1 MTLDFRTSSSRF
13 EVTLVRVRVR
23 CSTSLLYAGAL
34 RFASSTINYQQST
47 ITIILASHI
56 DHDPPPMDLIL
67 QGLNEPQQDAV
78 TSVSDVLQILAP
90 PGSGKTRT
98 LTSRVAYLLQHHQ
111 FKPWDII
118 CLTFT
123 VKSSREMKERIAKLL
138 GSDNARRLILGTF
151 HSVCRRY
158 LVTYG
163 HLIGLLKGFGIADS
177 SDSMAIIKRVIK
189 RLGLNLDAKKAQS
202 RISSSKS
209 KGLRGPDQQ
218 TGRKEGELDQKLA
231 QKKAVEQ
238 QEFLAVFEAYQS
250 QLAKSNLLDYDDLL
264 LRCVDLLRQYPTC
277 VSNVE
282 VVLIDE
288 FQDTNVVQFDLMR
301 LFAAKNKRV
310 TTVGDPDQSIYGWRS
325 AEIKN
330 LERMQQQYPDML
342 TIHLKDNYRSSGA
355 ILLAADEVIQ
365 QDASRPS
372 KSLLPTHCPG
382 TMPVLRRLPTAE
394 IEALWIVSEL
404 QRTVGMTGRLLAYSD
419 FAILLRSASLSRQ
432 VESAMGRAGIPY
444 RMVGGKRFFDRLE
457 VKILLDYL
465 RVISQPNNND
475 AMFRIIN
482 IPARGLGATTIRGLL
497 EEAETRKVALWTLLR
512 NSTQTT
518 TRTKLSKAGEQ
529 GLGSFVNLILNSKDK
544 ILKATKPESP
554 ETILRYIIEKLNFQQ
569 YLKKSHADDHEAR
582 WANVEELIAQA
593 SECTVSDAF
602 GWKEDDDLPNIEG
615 LEQQQGN
622 AAEEALAKFLANV
635 ALASELQKEEEDMEG
650 AGVLQAQVTISTI
663 HAAKGLEWPVVFVP
677 SAYEGCIPHSRAE
690 DTDEERRLLYV
701 AMTRAQAL
709 LYISCPTKNS
719 QREETVLSPFLST
732 KPVGNLLIGQG
743 PTINS
748 STVNDIARI
757 LRRDSPSQAQIF
769 QACET
774 LQSMHDNLWPL
785 NGEEEVK
792 AIGARWSKW
801 DSGESSEHP
810 SKRRRM
816 RGSECSG
823 AGEMTASVNS
833 YLAGHVGSTTTMQS
847 SSTFSYN
854 TGFISA
860 AAQLQHVDER
870 KKIDS
875 RPSGVEKPSRVRKE
889 GAQSNNI
896 SDLGQG
902 GGQRKLMGFLGM
914 KAGKDRSSP
923 SFEELSGEMSG
934 NPVARRSHS
943 SRSET
948 VTGLTV
954 PSHQVSSGILG
965 PTSRIPHL
973 PIPEALAAHRLQPLP
988 NTNRPRPFIHEEEPL
1003 SKKPYVFLSSS
1014 PPHID
1019 ELVEPAANHC
1029 EDQPPS
1035 KMMTRVEDSENPP
1048 RHTDIVPS
1056 RTFHTTS
1063 IARLQTEGPT
1073 RKTLGV
1079 RRSMNGGWSARGSHG
1094 FSVPKMNGSKG

>member
-1 MTLDFRTSSSRF
+1 MPILHSSLTTRWPASIRVSFSSSEEWSDVVESYVEDPPTF
-13 EVTLVRVRVR
+13 RVK
-23 CSTSLLYAGAL
+23 
-34 RFASSTINYQQST
+34 STINNQQST
-47 ITIILASHI
+47 I
-56 DHDPPPMDLIL
+56 DNDPSPMDLVL
-67 QGLNEPQQDAV
+67 RGLNEPQQDAV
-78 TSVSDVLQILAP
+78 TSVYNVLQILAP
-90 PGSGKTRT
+90 PGSGKTKT
-98 LTSRVAYLLQHHQ
+98 LTSRVAYLLQHHRY
-111 FKPWDII
+111 KPWDII

-123 VKSSREMKERIAKLL
+123 VKSSREMMERIAKLL
-138 GSDNARRLILGTF
+138 GSDTARRLILGTF

-163 HLIGLLKGFGIADS
+163 HLIGLHKGFGIADS
-177 SDSMAIIKRVIK
+177 SDTTAIIKRIIK

-209 KGLRGPDQQ
+209 KGLKGPDPQS
-218 TGRKEGELDQKLA
+218 GRNEGELAQKLA
-231 QKKAVEQ
+231 QKKNVEQ
-238 QEFLAVFEAYQS
+238 QDFTAVFEAYQS

-264 LRCVDLLRQYPTC
+264 LRCVDLLRQHPTC
-277 VSNVE
+277 VSNIE

-330 LERMQQQYPDML
+330 LERMQQQYPGML

-404 QRTVGMTGRLLAYSD
+404 QRTVGMTGRLLTYSD

-444 RMVGGKRFFDRLE
+444 RMVGGKKFFDRLE

-465 RVISQPNNND
+465 RVVSQLNNND
-475 AMFRIIN
+475 AVSRIIN
-482 IPARGLGATTIRGLL
+482 VPARGLGATTVKGLL
-497 EEAETRKVALWTLLR
+497 EEAETRKVGLWTLLR

-518 TRTKLSKAGEQ
+518 TRTKLSKAAEK
-529 GLGSFVNLILNSKDK
+529 GLGSFIDLILTCRDK
-544 ILKATKPESP
+544 FLGASNPESP
-554 ETILRYIIEKLNFQQ
+554 ETVLGYILDKLDFQN

-593 SECTVSDAF
+593 SEYTVYDPND
-602 GWKEDDDLPNIEG
+602 WKKDDDLPNIDG
-615 LEQQQGN
+615 LAQSRGN

-650 AGVLQAQVTISTI
+650 KGAPLSQVTISTI

-709 LYISCPTKNS
+709 LYISCPAKNS

-732 KPVGNLLIGQG
+732 KPVGNLLACQG
-743 PTINS
+743 PTMNS

-757 LRRDSPSQAQIF
+757 LRRDSPTQAQISE
-769 QACET
+769 ACET
-774 LQSMHDNLWPL
+774 LESIHDNLWPL
-785 NGEEEVK
+785 TGEEEVK
-792 AIGARWSKW
+792 AVRAKWSKW
-801 DSGESSEHP
+801 DPSESSEHP
-810 SKRRRM
+810 SKRRRVQD
-816 RGSECSG
+816 SEGSG
-823 AGEMTASVNS
+823 AGGMTGCVSS
-833 YLAGHVGSTTTMQS
+833 YSAGHVGTTTTMQN

-854 TGFISA
+854 TGFVSA
-860 AAQLQHVDER
+860 AAQLQHVDEQ
-870 KKIDS
+870 KIDI
-875 RPSGVEKPSRVRKE
+875 RPSGIERPSKVRKAGIESNNKSSFGQE
-889 GAQSNNI
+889 GGQSN
-896 SDLGQG
+896 
-902 GGQRKLMGFLGM
+902 LMGFLGM
-914 KAGKDRSSP
+914 KAGKDERST
-923 SFEELSGEMSG
+923 SFGKKLAEETLG
-934 NPVARRSHS
+934 NSVAHCSHS
-943 SRSET
+943 SRNET
-948 VTGLTV
+948 VTGLAATTK
-954 PSHQVSSGILG
+954 QVLIGGLG
-965 PTSRIPHL
+965 STSRTPHL
-973 PIPEALAAHRLQPLP
+973 PIPEALATHRLQPLS
-988 NTNRPRPFIHEEEPL
+988 NTNWPRPLFRDEEPRR
-1003 SKKPYVFLSSS
+1003 KKPYVFPSSS
-1014 PPHID
+1014 PPHIE
-1019 ELVEPAANHC
+1019 ELVEAAESRC
-1029 EDQPPS
+1029 EDQSPS
-1035 KMMTRVEDSENPP
+1035 KMTSKVADSEGAP

-1063 IARLQTEGPT
+1063 IAQLQTEAPPK
-1073 RKTLGV
+1073 KTLGL
-1079 RRSMNGGWSARGSHG
+1079 RRSMNGWSARGSHG
-1094 FSVPKMNGSKG
+1094 FSVPKMNGSKR